1 MSNNMELYVIILL
14 LSSSDHCMLSH
25 YKVTFCVE
33 ATPSST
39 QSRSRFADKQFRTYC
54 TFSSTTLS
62 TVCIKVPLQY
72 ITFKLQAKH
81 VIVKY
86 MIHVWFFVFLLSAL
100 SMFIY
105 SHRVTTL
112 KLTTS
117 NQSVCLL
124 HKDQP
129 QPNVISIISN
139 NEHGYTI
146 SQPPYHTLSGI
157 DTSNCSSNNVVVFL
171 EHRSRRE

>member
-72 ITFKLQAKH
+72 ITFKLQTKH

-112 KLTTS
+112 KLITNMGTPLANHLIIHYLALIHQTVQVIMSLFSLNTDHTES
-117 NQSVCLL
+117 NIL
-124 HKDQP
+124 
-129 QPNVISIISN
+129 
-139 NEHGYTI
+139 
-146 SQPPYHTLSGI
+146 
-157 DTSNCSSNNVVVFL
+157 
-171 EHRSRRE
+171 RRKWRY